1 MLRDLVGRSDR
12 TPLEAD
18 VHVIGGGIAGLLA
31 ATRLAKAGFR
41 VVVTESGGL
50 HQEAET
56 HELNEVVHLG
66 SVYRGAEH
74 GRFRCLGGTS
84 TRWGGAMIPFLP
96 SDLVG
101 GGARAWPVTL
111 EEIAPY
117 REEVEAIFQLPPGPY
132 DRPDLAPPL
141 DGQSPP
147 THLPRLAKWPSFP
160 RRNVARLLDAAIR
173 DPAGPAVWLNAT
185 ATGFRLGPDGRL
197 AAVDA
202 KAPDGSVLE
211 VRARETV
218 IAAGAIEST
227 RLLLLAD
234 RQHEGRLF
242 APHDV
247 LGRYFHDHLS
257 VRVGTVAPTDR
268 RAMNRLA
275 GFRFEG
281 GGMRNLRFEPAET
294 AAVRTRVPAGF
305 AHIVI
310 ASEKGSGFDLLRDL
324 YRQLQKRKPPS
335 PATVLGLAGAL
346 PWLAR
351 ALWWRQVEGR
361 LLYPTRAV
369 LELHMVI
376 EQVPRASNRVSLS
389 DTRVDRFG
397 QPLAAID
404 WSVGPGDT
412 ANLAAATSAF
422 ASFWR
427 STTLAGLGTLA
438 LTDEAA
444 AAAALAEGGGIYH
457 PGGSTRMGTGPADGV
472 VDRDLRSFA
481 VPNLTVVSTSTFPSG
496 GGANPT
502 MTMMMF
508 ALRAAD
514 AVRGRLRGS

>member
-12 TPLEAD
+12 SSIEAD
-18 VHVIGGGIAGLLA
+18 VHVIGGGIAGLLV
-31 ATRLAKAGFR
+31 ATRLAKAGLR

-56 HELNEVVHLG
+56 HDLNEVVHLG
-66 SVYRGAEH
+66 SVYQGAEH

-96 SDLVG
+96 SDLG
-101 GGARAWPVTL
+101 SDGPRAWPVKL
-111 EEIAPY
+111 DEVAGY
-117 REEVEAIFQLPPGPY
+117 QDEVEAIFQLPPGPY
-132 DRPDLAPPL
+132 GRPDLAEPL
-141 DGQSPP
+141 DGQPP
-147 THLPRLAKWPSFP
+147 SHLPRLAKWPSFP

-173 DPAGPAVWLNAT
+173 DPAGPEVWLNAT
-185 ATGFRLGPDGRL
+185 ATGFRVGDNGRL
-197 AAVDA
+197 AAVVA
-202 KAPDGSVLE
+202 EAPDGSRLE

-227 RLLLLAD
+227 RLLLLAN

-242 APHDV
+242 GPHDV

-257 VRVGTVAPTDR
+257 VCVGAVKPTDR

-281 GGMRNLRFEPAET
+281 GGMRNLRFEPAES
-294 AAVRTRVPAGF
+294 AAVRATVPAGF

-310 ASEKGSGFDLLRDL
+310 ASEKGSGFDLLRNL
-324 YRQLQKRKPPS
+324 HRQLQKRKPPS
-335 PATVLGLAGAL
+335 PATLVGLAGSL

-361 LLYPTRAV
+361 LLYPPRAV

-376 EQVPRASNRVSLS
+376 EQVPRAANRVSLS
-389 DTRVDRFG
+389 ESRRDRYG
-397 QPLAAID
+397 QPLATID
-404 WSVGPGDT
+404 WSVGAIDT
-412 ANLAAATSAF
+412 GNLAAATAAF
-422 ASFWR
+422 ARFWQ
-427 STTLAGLGTLA
+427 STTLSRLGTLA
-438 LTDEAA
+438 LGDETA

-481 VPNLTVVSTSTFPSG
+481 VPNLTVASTSTFPSG

-514 AVRGRLRGS
+514 AVRDRLRG

>member
-1 MLRDLVGRSDR
+1 MLRDLIGQSDQ
-12 TPLEAD
+12 TPIEAD
-18 VHVIGGGIAGLLA
+18 VHVVGGGIAGLLV
-31 ATRLAKAGFR
+31 ATRLAKAGLR

-56 HELNEVVHLG
+56 HDLNEVIHLG
-66 SVYRGAEH
+66 SVYQGAEH

-96 SDLVG
+96 SDLAGEG
-101 GGARAWPVTL
+101 GRAWPVTL
-111 EEIAPY
+111 GEIAGY
-117 REEVEAIFQLPPGPY
+117 QSEVEAIFQLPPGPY
-132 DRPDLAPPL
+132 ERSDLAEPL
-141 DGQSPP
+141 DGRPP
-147 THLPRLAKWPSFP
+147 SHLPRLAKWPSFP
-160 RRNVARLLDAAIR
+160 RRNVARLLDAALR
-173 DPAGPAVWLNAT
+173 DPAGPEVWLNAT
-185 ATGFRLGPDGRL
+185 ATGFRLAPDGRL
-197 AAVDA
+197 SAVVA
-202 KAPDGSVLE
+202 EAPDGSTLE
-211 VRARETV
+211 IRAHETV

-234 RQHEGRLF
+234 RQHDSRLF

-257 VRVGTVAPTDR
+257 VRVGTVQPTDR
-268 RAMNRLA
+268 RAMNRVA

-281 GGMRNLRFEPAET
+281 GGMRNLRFEPAESP
-294 AAVRTRVPAGF
+294 AVRAKVPAGF

-324 YRQLQKRKPPS
+324 YRQLQKRKPPG
-335 PATVLGLAGAL
+335 PATVLGLAGSL

-361 LLYPTRAV
+361 LLYPPRAV

-376 EQVPRASNRVSLS
+376 EQVPRAGNRVGLS
-389 DTRVDRFG
+389 ETRIDRYG
-397 QPLAAID
+397 QPLATID
-404 WSVGPGDT
+404 WSVEAVDT
-412 ANLAAATSAF
+412 DNLAAATAAF
-422 ASFWR
+422 ADFWR
-427 STTLAGLGTLA
+427 STTLSRLGSLTLE
-438 LTDEAA
+438 DGIA
-444 AAAALAEGGGIYH
+444 AAAALADGGGIYH
-457 PGGSTRMGTGPADGV
+457 PGGSTRMGTGPANGV

-481 VPNLTVVSTSTFPSG
+481 IPNLTVASTSTFPSG

-514 AVRGRLRGS
+514 AVRDRLRG

>member
-1 MLRDLVGRSDR
+1 MLHDLIGRSGR
-12 TPLEAD
+12 TSLEAD
-18 VHVIGGGIAGLLA
+18 VHVVGGGIAGLLA
-31 ATRLAKAGFR
+31 ATRLAKAGR
-41 VVVTESGGL
+41 KVIVTESGGL

-56 HELNEVVHLG
+56 HDLNEVVHLA
-66 SVYRGAEH
+66 STYQGAEH

-101 GGARAWPVTL
+101 EGARTWPVTL
-111 EEIAPY
+111 GEIAPY

-132 DRPDLAPPL
+132 DRPDLAAPL
-141 DGQSPP
+141 NGQPP

-160 RRNVARLLDAAIR
+160 RRNVARLLEAAIR
-173 DPAGPAVWLNAT
+173 DPAGPEIWLNAT
-185 ATGFRLGPDGRL
+185 ATAFRLGADGRL
-197 AAVDA
+197 EAVHA
-202 KAPDGSVLE
+202 EAPDGSTLAI
-211 VRARETV
+211 RARETI

-234 RQHEGRLF
+234 RQHDGRLF
-242 APHDV
+242 APHDI

-257 VRVGTVAPTDR
+257 VRVGTVVPTDR

-294 AAVRTRVPAGF
+294 PAVRARVPAGF

-310 ASEKGSGFDLLRDL
+310 GSEKGGGFDLLRDL
-324 YRQLQKRKPPS
+324 LRQLQKRKPPR
-335 PATVLGLAGAL
+335 PATLLGLAGAL

-361 LLYPTRAV
+361 LLYPPRAV

-376 EQVPRASNRVSLS
+376 EQVPQAANRVSLS
-389 DTRVDRFG
+389 DTRVDRYG

-404 WSVGPGDT
+404 WSVGPVDA
-412 ANLAAATSAF
+412 ANLAAATTAF
-422 ASFWR
+422 ASFWGG
-427 STTLAGLGTLA
+427 STLSRLGSLA
-438 LTDEAA
+438 LMEEAA
-444 AAAALAEGGGIYH
+444 AAAALTEGGGIYH
-457 PGGSTRMGTGPADGV
+457 PGGSTRMGTRPADGV

-514 AVRGRLRGS
+514 AVNGRLRAP